1 MSMIRLQHQTPSIY
15 TEESRDFQL
24 LSRLYDCIINGIQF
38 DVSTMTSILDTK
50 SCRDIMLPLLQ
61 TKLGFFSKKEI
72 DNYSLRYI
80 LQTFP
85 DLVKNKGSL
94 KAIKDTIATY
104 LKIINSRSEIT
115 IYYVHGGMDLDNGY
129 HVPDNTVLV
138 GINTG
143 FQDMLLLEEIFKYIL
158 PIGVGY
164 YFYFYSTLSFKDKL
178 KLNDN
183 ADLLFVSHNINDT
196 LREHDYLGNDTSG
209 YYEPE
214 NRLVG
219 AVDTIT
225 LITEEEANEDSYK
238 YFLGIHTAEED
249 FNTYIA
255 SLSVTPTNNKSI
267 IIFNSDEYAYL
278 NNTWQLITYLG
289 SDSSLPSYPSAYDVI
304 YLTGEN
310 AGLYMYTGSA
320 WVTSTECPMLYLLQL
335 LSFSSNK

>member
-1 MSMIRLQHQTPSIY
+1 MSMIRLQHQTPSVY

-24 LSRLYDCIINGIQF
+24 LSRLYDCVINGIQF

-50 SCRDIMLPLLQ
+50 TCRDIMLPLLQ

-115 IYYVHGGMDLDNGY
+115 IYYVKDGMDLDNGY
-129 HVPDNTVLV
+129 HVPDNIVLV

-158 PIGVGY
+158 PVGIGY
-164 YFYFYSTLSFKDKL
+164 YFYFYSTLSYQDKL
-178 KLNDN
+178 KLQDS
-183 ADLLFVSHNINDT
+183 AELLYVSHNINDS
-196 LREHDYLGNDTSG
+196 LRESDYLYGSAELGTS
-209 YYEPE
+209 EE

-219 AVDTIT
+219 AIDTIT

-238 YFLGIHTAEED
+238 YFLGVHESEND
-249 FNTYIA
+249 FSTYIT

-267 IIFNSDEYAYL
+267 IIFNNDEYAYL
-278 NNTWQLITYLG
+278 SNSWHKLNYMG
-289 SDSSLPSYPSAYDVI
+289 SVNSFPDSPSAYDVV
-304 YLTGEN
+304 YLSTGTV
-310 AGLYMYTGSA
+310 GFYMYNGST
-320 WVTSTECPMLYLLQL
+320 WVNNTDCPMLYLLKKL
-335 LSFSSNK
+335 IGDE